1 MFIFSRPMTSARLT
15 RPLCRASMA
24 AQMAAEPVAQAFS
37 SLTEGTCLNSGMAT
51 ATMAPLKSCRT
62 KPPLK
67 WPTKIP
73 SMSFSSRPA
82 LATAGKAASLMSCSR
97 SVLSSLPNGVCPQ
110 PMMCGV
116 FTVTEAFMICV
127 FSVEFLKQKLP
138 RDFCAR

>member
-1 MFIFSRPMTSARLT
+1 MLPKTPAKPPGVSPSTLTYEQRSSTSPICAEGRVFIFSRPMTSARFT

-37 SLTEGTCLNSGMAT
+37 SRTEGTCLNSGMAT

-73 SMSFSSRPA
+73 SMSLSSRPA

-97 SVLSSLPNGVCPQ
+97 SVLSSLPNGV
-110 PMMCGV
+110 
-116 FTVTEAFMICV
+116 
-127 FSVEFLKQKLP
+127 
-138 RDFCAR
+138 